1 LTELEAGAAAEL
13 DCAVTE
19 LELGFGAAALEA
31 GFCSEELGVV
41 FSTAELETGVFVA
54 ELEVGSTFVPE
65 LEFGVIC
72 GAVGVLLLSH
82 AFQKNAVIAS
92 KIFFQCLYIKPPP
105 YERYFL
111 L

>member
-1 LTELEAGAAAEL
+1 MPLLLELTFSLTELEDGATAEL
-13 DCAVTE
+13 DFAVTE
-19 LELGFGAAALEA
+19 LELV
-31 GFCSEELGVV
+31 SP
-41 FSTAELETGVFVA
+41 TAEETGGGVA

-92 KIFFQCLYIKPPP
+92 KIFFQCLCIKPPP

-111 L
+111 LQYK

>member
-1 LTELEAGAAAEL
+1 MPLLLELTFSLTELEDGA
-13 DCAVTE
+13 T
-19 LELGFGAAALEA
+19 
-31 GFCSEELGVV
+31 
-41 FSTAELETGVFVA
+41 A

-111 L
+111 LQYK